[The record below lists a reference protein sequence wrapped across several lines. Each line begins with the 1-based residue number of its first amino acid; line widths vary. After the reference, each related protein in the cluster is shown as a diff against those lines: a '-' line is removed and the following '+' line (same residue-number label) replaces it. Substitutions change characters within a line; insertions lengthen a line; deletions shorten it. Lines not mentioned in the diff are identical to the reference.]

1 MLKVERFASLCVY
14 NDDNPNKRT
23 MKRLILFSMVCLM
36 AIITIQAQNETLEVA
51 NDSVGRNIKEGE
63 TLQEVTV
70 KGSKVVQRVDGQT
83 IYPTRQQLESST
95 NGYSLLSKLTLPHLR
110 IDPVMH
116 TITALSNLGNV
127 QVRINGIMASKEDL
141 LALDMKAV
149 QHIDY
154 IDNPGVRYGEGIAY
168 VVNIIVKKPV
178 SGYDIGADLTNTL
191 TAVNGDETVY
201 GKFNYGK
208 SEFGVNYSLGYQN
221 FKGTGYEEQA
231 TYELESG
238 EKRSILRQQLDGQN
252 KSLNHNIQLT
262 YSLSDSNYVFQS
274 KLSASRD
281 IQPHRLWSK
290 FDSFEDRSSSRTS
303 SPALDL
309 YFHRDFKRH
318 QSLTAN
324 AVATYI
330 KTDSHA
336 EHNEGGNYAYNVTG
350 KTYSLWTEA
359 VYENRLKPFTLSLG
373 AQYGQKYINNVYSGD
388 ANADNAMRSST
399 LYFFGQLKG
408 RLGKLGYMGG
418 LGVSTRYYR
427 QAEWNDRFLLF
438 RPKLTVAYP
447 LARNL
452 RAKYDFEVSQHVS
465 QIALVSDVSIKQ
477 NAMETL
483 VGNPEITPNRVTSH
497 DLRLTYSTPRIMS
510 ELQGY
515 WRLNANCNMEKY
527 TRKDGHFFQ
536 TQTNAGNECSF
547 FFIQSYNRWEAIPEH
562 LSITLYGGIYRFYN
576 FTDNYRHTYTA
587 FNGGAS
593 VEAYLGRWTLTAYAD
608 NGWNFMEGE
617 HRGHQAPAWY
627 LTASYQ
633 LKNITLSLYA
643 QHPFCARPLT
653 NKTEVLSR
661 YICKEVSQHSR
672 DFGNMLTLNLTWHLS
687 SGRKYR
693 DIQRTMNHS
702 DSETGILQGK

>member
-1 MLKVERFASLCVY
+1 
-14 NDDNPNKRT
+14 
-23 MKRLILFSMVCLM
+23 MKRLFFLPLLATMIAVH
-36 AIITIQAQNETLEVA
+36 AQ
-51 NDSVGRNIKEGE
+51 DIKEGE

-191 TAVNGDETVY
+191 TAVNGDETFY

-465 QIALVSDVSIKQ
+465 QIALVSDVSVKQ

-661 YICKEVSQHSR
+661 YIHKDITQHSR
-672 DFGNMLTLNLTWHLS
+672 DFGNMLTLNITWHLS

-693 DIQRTMNHS
+693 DIQRTMNHR
-702 DSETGILQGK
+702 DTETGILQSK

>member
-1 MLKVERFASLCVY
+1 
-14 NDDNPNKRT
+14 
-23 MKRLILFSMVCLM
+23 MKRLFFLPLLATMIAVH
-36 AIITIQAQNETLEVA
+36 AQ
-51 NDSVGRNIKEGE
+51 DIKEGE

-608 NGWNFMEGE
+608 NGWIFMEGE
-617 HRGHQAPAWY
+617 HRGHQAPTWY

-661 YICKEVSQHSR
+661 YIHKDITQHSR
-672 DFGNMLTLNLTWHLS
+672 DFGNMLTLNITWHLS

-693 DIQRTMNHS
+693 DIQRTMNHR
-702 DSETGILQGK
+702 DTETGILQSK

>member
-1 MLKVERFASLCVY
+1 
-14 NDDNPNKRT
+14 
-23 MKRLILFSMVCLM
+23 MKRLLFLPLLAAMM
-36 AIITIQAQNETLEVA
+36 AVHAQ
-51 NDSVGRNIKEGE
+51 DIKEGE
-63 TLQEVTV
+63 KLQEITV
-70 KGSKVVQRVDGQT
+70 QGSKVVQRVDGQT

-116 TITALSNLGNV
+116 TITALSNLGSV
-127 QVRINGIMASKEDL
+127 QVRINDIVASKEDL
-141 LALDMKAV
+141 LSLDMTTV
-149 QHIDY
+149 QHIDN

-168 VVNIIVKKPV
+168 VINIIVKKPV

-191 TAVNGDETVY
+191 TAVNGDETVF

-221 FKGTGYEEQA
+221 FKGTDYEEQA

-238 EKRSILRQQLDGQN
+238 EKRNILRKQSDGQN
-252 KSLNHNIQLT
+252 KSLNHIILLT

-281 IQPHRLWSK
+281 IQPHRSWTK
-290 FDSFEDRSSSRTS
+290 FGTYEDHYASRTS
-303 SPALDL
+303 SPVLDL
-309 YFHRDFKRH
+309 YFHRDFGGH

-324 AVATYI
+324 AVGTYI
-330 KTDSHA
+330 KTDSYA
-336 EHNEGGNYAYNVTG
+336 EHNEGGNYAYDVTG

-388 ANADNAMRSST
+388 ANADNSMRSSM

-418 LGVSTRYYR
+418 LGVSSRYYR
-427 QAEWNDRFLLF
+427 QGEWNDRFLLF
-438 RPKLTVAYP
+438 RPKMTLAYP

-452 RAKYDFEVSQHVS
+452 KAKYDFEVSQHVS

-527 TRKDGHFFQ
+527 TRKDGLFYQ
-536 TQTNAGNECSF
+536 TQTNGRSSERHQVCLNGRVVTDEGEANAGNECSF
-547 FFIQSYNRWEAIPEH
+547 FFIQSYNRWEAIPEQ
-562 LSITLYGGIYRFYN
+562 LSVTLYGSIYRFFN
-576 FTDNYRHTYTA
+576 FTDDYRHTYTA

-593 VEAYLGRWTLTAYAD
+593 MEVYLGRWTLTAYAD

-633 LKNITLSLYA
+633 LKNTTFSLYA

-661 YICKEVSQHSR
+661 YIHKDVTLHSR
-672 DFGNMLTLNLTWHLS
+672 DFGNMLTLNVTWHLS

-693 DIQRTMNHS
+693 DIQRTMNHR
-702 DSETGILQGK
+702 DTETGILQSK

>member
-1 MLKVERFASLCVY
+1 
-14 NDDNPNKRT
+14 

-36 AIITIQAQNETLEVA
+36 TIITIQAQNETLEVA

-191 TAVNGDETVY
+191 TAVNGDETFY

-290 FDSFEDRSSSRTS
+290 FDSFEDCSSSRTS

-408 RLGKLGYMGG
+408 RLGKLG
-418 LGVSTRYYR
+418 
-427 QAEWNDRFLLF
+427 
-438 RPKLTVAYP
+438 
-447 LARNL
+447 
-452 RAKYDFEVSQHVS
+452 

-527 TRKDGHFFQ
+527 TRKDGHFYQ
-536 TQTNAGNECSF
+536 TQTNAGNECS
-547 FFIQSYNRWEAIPEH
+547 QP
-562 LSITLYGGIYRFYN
+562 LGG
-576 FTDNYRHTYTA
+576 YTR
-587 FNGGAS
+587 AS
-593 VEAYLGRWTLTAYAD
+593 
-608 NGWNFMEGE
+608 F
-617 HRGHQAPAWY
+617 H
-627 LTASYQ
+627 
-633 LKNITLSLYA
+633 
-643 QHPFCARPLT
+643 HPLW
-653 NKTEVLSR
+653 
-661 YICKEVSQHSR
+661 
-672 DFGNMLTLNLTWHLS
+672 WHLPF
-687 SGRKYR
+687 
-693 DIQRTMNHS
+693 
-702 DSETGILQGK
+702 L

>member
-1 MLKVERFASLCVY
+1 
-14 NDDNPNKRT
+14 
-23 MKRLILFSMVCLM
+23 MKRLFFLPLLATMIAVH
-36 AIITIQAQNETLEVA
+36 AQ
-51 NDSVGRNIKEGE
+51 DIKEGE

-281 IQPHRLWSK
+281 IQPHRSWSK

-536 TQTNAGNECSF
+536 TQTNVGNECSF

-661 YICKEVSQHSR
+661 YIHKDITQHSR
-672 DFGNMLTLNLTWHLS
+672 DFGNMLTLNITWHLS

-693 DIQRTMNHS
+693 DIQRTMNHR
-702 DSETGILQGK
+702 DTETGILQSK

>member
-1 MLKVERFASLCVY
+1 
-14 NDDNPNKRT
+14 

-36 AIITIQAQNETLEVA
+36 TIITIQAQNETLEVA

-191 TAVNGDETVY
+191 TAVNGDETFY

-290 FDSFEDRSSSRTS
+290 FDSF
-303 SPALDL
+303 
-309 YFHRDFKRH
+309 
-318 QSLTAN
+318 
-324 AVATYI
+324 
-330 KTDSHA
+330 
-336 EHNEGGNYAYNVTG
+336 
-350 KTYSLWTEA
+350 
-359 VYENRLKPFTLSLG
+359 
-373 AQYGQKYINNVYSGD
+373 
-388 ANADNAMRSST
+388 
-399 LYFFGQLKG
+399 
-408 RLGKLGYMGG
+408 
-418 LGVSTRYYR
+418 
-427 QAEWNDRFLLF
+427 
-438 RPKLTVAYP
+438 
-447 LARNL
+447 
-452 RAKYDFEVSQHVS
+452 
-465 QIALVSDVSIKQ
+465 
-477 NAMETL
+477 
-483 VGNPEITPNRVTSH
+483 
-497 DLRLTYSTPRIMS
+497 
-510 ELQGY
+510 
-515 WRLNANCNMEKY
+515 
-527 TRKDGHFFQ
+527 
-536 TQTNAGNECSF
+536 
-547 FFIQSYNRWEAIPEH
+547 
-562 LSITLYGGIYRFYN
+562 
-576 FTDNYRHTYTA
+576 
-587 FNGGAS
+587 
-593 VEAYLGRWTLTAYAD
+593 
-608 NGWNFMEGE
+608 
-617 HRGHQAPAWY
+617 
-627 LTASYQ
+627 
-633 LKNITLSLYA
+633 
-643 QHPFCARPLT
+643 
-653 NKTEVLSR
+653 
-661 YICKEVSQHSR
+661 
-672 DFGNMLTLNLTWHLS
+672 
-687 SGRKYR
+687 
-693 DIQRTMNHS
+693 
-702 DSETGILQGK
+702 

>member
-1 MLKVERFASLCVY
+1 
-14 NDDNPNKRT
+14 
-23 MKRLILFSMVCLM
+23 MKRLFFLPLLATMIAVH
-36 AIITIQAQNETLEVA
+36 AQ
-51 NDSVGRNIKEGE
+51 DIKEGE

-238 EKRSILRQQLDGQN
+238 EKRSILRQQLDGLN

-281 IQPHRLWSK
+281 ILPHRLWSK

-633 LKNITLSLYA
+633 LKNITFSLYA

-661 YICKEVSQHSR
+661 YIHKDITQHSR
-672 DFGNMLTLNLTWHLS
+672 DFGNMLTLNITWHLS

-693 DIQRTMNHS
+693 DIQRTMNHR
-702 DSETGILQGK
+702 DTETGILQSK

>member
-1 MLKVERFASLCVY
+1 
-14 NDDNPNKRT
+14 
-23 MKRLILFSMVCLM
+23 MKRLFFLPLLATMIAVH
-36 AIITIQAQNETLEVA
+36 AQ
-51 NDSVGRNIKEGE
+51 DIKEGE

-191 TAVNGDETVY
+191 TAVNGDETFY

-593 VEAYLGRWTLTAYAD
+593 VEAYLGRWTLSAYAD

-633 LKNITLSLYA
+633 LKNITFSLYA

-661 YICKEVSQHSR
+661 YIHKDITQHSR
-672 DFGNMLTLNLTWHLS
+672 DFGNMLTLNITWHLS

-693 DIQRTMNHS
+693 DIQRTMNQSGRKYRDIQRTMNHR
-702 DSETGILQGK
+702 DTETGILQSK

>member
-1 MLKVERFASLCVY
+1 
-14 NDDNPNKRT
+14 
-23 MKRLILFSMVCLM
+23 MKRLFFLPLLATMIAVH
-36 AIITIQAQNETLEVA
+36 AQ
-51 NDSVGRNIKEGE
+51 DIKEGE

-627 LTASYQ
+627 LTVSYQ
-633 LKNITLSLYA
+633 LKNITFSLYA
-643 QHPFCARPLT
+643 QHPFCARPIT

-661 YICKEVSQHSR
+661 YIHKDITQHSR
-672 DFGNMLTLNLTWHLS
+672 DFGNMLTLNITWHLS

-693 DIQRTMNHS
+693 DIQRTMNHR
-702 DSETGILQGK
+702 DTETGILQSK

>member
-1 MLKVERFASLCVY
+1 
-14 NDDNPNKRT
+14 
-23 MKRLILFSMVCLM
+23 MKRLFFLPLLATMIAVH
-36 AIITIQAQNETLEVA
+36 AQ
-51 NDSVGRNIKEGE
+51 DIKEGE

-191 TAVNGDETVY
+191 TAVNGDETFY

-290 FDSFEDRSSSRTS
+290 FDSFED
-303 SPALDL
+303 ALDL

-661 YICKEVSQHSR
+661 YIHKDITQHSR
-672 DFGNMLTLNLTWHLS
+672 DFGNMLTLNITWHLS

-693 DIQRTMNHS
+693 DIQRTMNHR
-702 DSETGILQGK
+702 DTETGILQSK

>member
-1 MLKVERFASLCVY
+1 
-14 NDDNPNKRT
+14 
-23 MKRLILFSMVCLM
+23 MKRLFFLPLLATMIAVH
-36 AIITIQAQNETLEVA
+36 AQ
-51 NDSVGRNIKEGE
+51 DIKEGE

-373 AQYGQKYINNVYSGD
+373 AQYGQKYFNNVYSGD

-536 TQTNAGNECSF
+536 TQTNVGNECSF

-617 HRGHQAPAWY
+617 HRGHQAPTWY

-633 LKNITLSLYA
+633 LKNITFSLYA

-661 YICKEVSQHSR
+661 YIHKDITQHSR
-672 DFGNMLTLNLTWHLS
+672 DLGNMLTLNITWHLS

-693 DIQRTMNHS
+693 DIQRTMNHR
-702 DSETGILQGK
+702 DTETGILQSK

>member
-1 MLKVERFASLCVY
+1 
-14 NDDNPNKRT
+14 
-23 MKRLILFSMVCLM
+23 MKRLFFLPLLATMIAVH
-36 AIITIQAQNETLEVA
+36 AQ
-51 NDSVGRNIKEGE
+51 DIKEGE

-191 TAVNGDETVY
+191 TAVNGDETFY

-593 VEAYLGRWTLTAYAD
+593 VS
-608 NGWNFMEGE
+608 
-617 HRGHQAPAWY
+617 Q
-627 LTASYQ
+627 
-633 LKNITLSLYA
+633 
-643 QHPFCARPLT
+643 PLT
-653 NKTEVLSR
+653 N
-661 YICKEVSQHSR
+661 
-672 DFGNMLTLNLTWHLS
+672 
-687 SGRKYR
+687 
-693 DIQRTMNHS
+693 
-702 DSETGILQGK
+702 

>member
-1 MLKVERFASLCVY
+1 
-14 NDDNPNKRT
+14 
-23 MKRLILFSMVCLM
+23 MKRLFFLPLLATMIAVH
-36 AIITIQAQNETLEVA
+36 AQ
-51 NDSVGRNIKEGE
+51 DIKEGE

-208 SEFGVNYSLGYQN
+208 SEFGVNYSLDYQN

-562 LSITLYGGIYRFYN
+562 LSITLYGGIY
-576 FTDNYRHTYTA
+576 
-587 FNGGAS
+587 
-593 VEAYLGRWTLTAYAD
+593 W
-608 NGWNFMEGE
+608 
-617 HRGHQAPAWY
+617 
-627 LTASYQ
+627 
-633 LKNITLSLYA
+633 
-643 QHPFCARPLT
+643 
-653 NKTEVLSR
+653 
-661 YICKEVSQHSR
+661 
-672 DFGNMLTLNLTWHLS
+672 WHLPF
-687 SGRKYR
+687 
-693 DIQRTMNHS
+693 
-702 DSETGILQGK
+702 L

>member
-1 MLKVERFASLCVY
+1 
-14 NDDNPNKRT
+14 
-23 MKRLILFSMVCLM
+23 MKRLILFSMVCFI
-36 AIITIQAQNETLEVA
+36 ATVTQAQN
-51 NDSVGRNIKEGE
+51 DSIKTE

-70 KGSKVVQRVDGQT
+70 QGSKVVQRVDGQT

-116 TITALSNLGNV
+116 TVTALSNLGSV
-127 QVRINGIMASKEDL
+127 QVRINDMVASKEDL
-141 LALDMKAV
+141 LSLDMKAV

-154 IDNPGVRYGEGIAY
+154 IDNPGVRYGDGIAY
-168 VVNIIVKKPV
+168 VINIIVKKPV

-208 SEFGVNYSLGYQN
+208 SEFEVNYSLGYQN
-221 FKGTGYEEQA
+221 FKGTEYEEKA
-231 TYELESG
+231 SYELESG
-238 EKRSILRQQLDGQN
+238 TEYNVLRQQLEGQN
-252 KSLNHNIQLT
+252 KSLDHKIQLT

-274 KLSASRD
+274 KLSAHRD
-281 IQPHRLWSK
+281 IQPDRLWTK
-290 FDSFEDRSSSRTS
+290 FDHRSNSVTTRHCSSNLGSALAAPSFENYEDHSSSRTS
-303 SPALDL
+303 SPVLDL
-309 YFHRDFKRH
+309 YFYQDFKRH

-324 AVATYI
+324 VVGTYI
-330 KTDSHA
+330 HTSCHS
-336 EHNEGGNYAYNVTG
+336 EHNEGGSYAYDVTG

-359 VYENRLKPFTLSLG
+359 IYENRLKPFTLSLG
-373 AQYGQKYINNVYSGD
+373 TQYGQKYINNEYSGD
-388 ANADNAMRSST
+388 AVASNSMRSSMF
-399 LYFFGQLKG
+399 YFFGQLKG

-438 RPKLTVAYP
+438 RPKMTLAYP

-452 RAKYDFEVSQHVS
+452 KMKYDFEISQHVS
-465 QIALVSDVSIKQ
+465 QIALVSDVSVKQ

-483 VGNPEITPNRVTSH
+483 VGNPDISPNRVTSH
-497 DLRLTYSTPRIMS
+497 DLRLTYSTPKIMS

-527 TRKDGHFFQ
+527 TRKDGHFYQ

-562 LSITLYGGIYRFYN
+562 LFITLYGGIYRFFN
-576 FTDNYRHTYTA
+576 FTDDYRHTYTA

-593 VEAYLGRWTLTAYAD
+593 VEAYLGKWTLTAYAD

-617 HRGHQAPAWY
+617 HRGHQSAAWY

-633 LKNITLSLYA
+633 MKNVTLSLYA

-653 NKTEVLSR
+653 HKTEVLSR
-661 YICKEVSQHSR
+661 YIHKDTSQHSR
-672 DFGNMLTLNLTWHLS
+672 DLGNMLTLNLTWHLS

-693 DIQRTMNHS
+693 NIQRTMNHR
-702 DSETGILQGK
+702 DTETGILQSK

>member
-1 MLKVERFASLCVY
+1 
-14 NDDNPNKRT
+14 

-36 AIITIQAQNETLEVA
+36 TIITIQAQNETLEVA

-191 TAVNGDETVY
+191 TAVNGDETFY

-465 QIALVSDVSIKQ
+465 QIAFVSDVSIKQ

-633 LKNITLSLYA
+633 LKNITFSLYA

-661 YICKEVSQHSR
+661 YIHKDITQHSR
-672 DFGNMLTLNLTWHLS
+672 DFGNMLTLNITWHLS

-693 DIQRTMNHS
+693 DIQRTMNHR
-702 DSETGILQGK
+702 DTETGILQSK

>member
-1 MLKVERFASLCVY
+1 
-14 NDDNPNKRT
+14 
-23 MKRLILFSMVCLM
+23 MKRLFFLPLLATMIAVH
-36 AIITIQAQNETLEVA
+36 AQ
-51 NDSVGRNIKEGE
+51 DIKEGE

-191 TAVNGDETVY
+191 TAVNGDETFY

-497 DLRLTYSTPRIMS
+497 DLRLTYSTSRIMS

-527 TRKDGHFFQ
+527 TRKDGHFYQ

-633 LKNITLSLYA
+633 LKNITFSLYA

-661 YICKEVSQHSR
+661 YIHKDITQHSR
-672 DFGNMLTLNLTWHLS
+672 DFGNMLTLNITWHLS

-693 DIQRTMNHS
+693 DIQRTMNHR
-702 DSETGILQGK
+702 DTETGILQSK

>member
-1 MLKVERFASLCVY
+1 
-14 NDDNPNKRT
+14 
-23 MKRLILFSMVCLM
+23 MKRLFFLPLLATMIAVH
-36 AIITIQAQNETLEVA
+36 AQ
-51 NDSVGRNIKEGE
+51 DIKEGE

-191 TAVNGDETVY
+191 TAVNGDETFY

-208 SEFGVNYSLGYQN
+208 SEFGVNYSLDYQN

-336 EHNEGGNYAYNVTG
+336 EHNEGGNYAYHVTG

-661 YICKEVSQHSR
+661 YIHKDITQHSR
-672 DFGNMLTLNLTWHLS
+672 DFGNMLTLNITWHLS

-693 DIQRTMNHS
+693 DIQRTMNHR
-702 DSETGILQGK
+702 DTETGILQSK

>member
-1 MLKVERFASLCVY
+1 
-14 NDDNPNKRT
+14 

-36 AIITIQAQNETLEVA
+36 TTVTQAQNEITTA
-51 NDSVGRNIKEGE
+51 NDSVVGSIKEGE
-63 TLQEVTV
+63 KLQEITV
-70 KGSKVVQRVDGQT
+70 RGSKVVQRVDGQT

-110 IDPVMH
+110 VDPVMH
-116 TITALSNLGNV
+116 SVTALSNLGSA
-127 QVRINGIMASKEDL
+127 QVRINGIVASKEDM

-168 VVNIIVKKPV
+168 VINIVVKKPV

-191 TAVNGDETVY
+191 TTVNGDETVY

-221 FKGTGYEEQA
+221 FEGAEYEEKA
-231 TYELESG
+231 TYELEPG
-238 EKRSILRQQLDGQN
+238 AEYNILRQQLEGQN
-252 KSLNHNIQLT
+252 KSLDHKIQLT

-274 KLSASRD
+274 KLSAYRD
-281 IQPHRLWSK
+281 IQPDRSWAK
-290 FDSFEDRSSSRTS
+290 FDTYEDHSSSRTS
-303 SPALDL
+303 SPVLDL

-324 AVATYI
+324 AVGTYI
-330 KTDSHA
+330 HTDSHS
-336 EHNEGGNYAYNVTG
+336 EHNEGGNYAYDVTG
-350 KTYSLWTEA
+350 KTYSLWAEA

-373 AQYGQKYINNVYSGD
+373 TQYGQKYIDNVYSGD
-388 ANADNAMRSST
+388 ASASNSMRSSL

-418 LGVSTRYYR
+418 LGVSSRYYR
-427 QAEWNDRFLLF
+427 QADWNDRFLLF
-438 RPKLTVAYP
+438 RPKMTFAYP
-447 LARNL
+447 LTKHL
-452 RAKYDFEVSQHVS
+452 KVKYDFEVSQHVS

-497 DLRLTYSTPRIMS
+497 DLRFTYTTPRITT

-527 TRKDGHFFQ
+527 TCMDGHFYQ

-547 FFIQSYNRWEAIPEH
+547 FFIQSYNRWEVIPEH
-562 LSITLYGGIYRFYN
+562 LSATVYGGIYRFFN
-576 FTDNYRHTYTA
+576 FTDDYRHTYTA

-593 VEAYLGRWTLTAYAD
+593 VEAYLGKWTLTAYAD

-617 HRGHQAPAWY
+617 HRGHQLAVWY
-627 LTASYQ
+627 FTASYQ
-633 LKNITLSLYA
+633 IKNLTLSLYA
-643 QHPFCARPLT
+643 QHPFCSNPLRH
-653 NKTEVLSR
+653 KTEVLNR
-661 YICKEVSQHSR
+661 YIHKEVSQHSR
-672 DFGNMLTLNLTWHLS
+672 DLGNMLTLNLTWRLS

-693 DIQRTMNHS
+693 DIQRTMNHR
-702 DSETGILQGK
+702 DTETGILQSK

>member
-1 MLKVERFASLCVY
+1 
-14 NDDNPNKRT
+14 

-36 AIITIQAQNETLEVA
+36 TIITIQAQNETLEVA

-191 TAVNGDETVY
+191 TAVNGDETFY

-208 SEFGVNYSLGYQN
+208 SEFGVNYSLDYQN

-536 TQTNAGNECSF
+536 TQTNVGNECSF

-661 YICKEVSQHSR
+661 YIHKDITQHSR
-672 DFGNMLTLNLTWHLS
+672 DLGNMLTLNITWHLS

-693 DIQRTMNHS
+693 DIQRTMNHR
-702 DSETGILQGK
+702 DTETGILQSK

>member
-1 MLKVERFASLCVY
+1 
-14 NDDNPNKRT
+14 
-23 MKRLILFSMVCLM
+23 MKRLFFLPLLATMIAVH
-36 AIITIQAQNETLEVA
+36 AQ
-51 NDSVGRNIKEGE
+51 DIKEGE

-191 TAVNGDETVY
+191 TAVNGDETFY

-208 SEFGVNYSLGYQN
+208 SEFGVNYSLDYQN

-281 IQPHRLWSK
+281 ILPHRLWSK

-633 LKNITLSLYA
+633 LKNITFSLYA

-661 YICKEVSQHSR
+661 YIHKDITQHSR
-672 DFGNMLTLNLTWHLS
+672 DFGNMLTLNITWHLS

-693 DIQRTMNHS
+693 DIQRTMNHR
-702 DSETGILQGK
+702 DTETGILQSK

>member
-1 MLKVERFASLCVY
+1 
-14 NDDNPNKRT
+14 
-23 MKRLILFSMVCLM
+23 MKRLFFLPLLATMIAVH
-36 AIITIQAQNETLEVA
+36 AQ
-51 NDSVGRNIKEGE
+51 DIKEGE

-208 SEFGVNYSLGYQN
+208 SEFGVNYSLDYQN

-562 LSITLYGGIYRFYN
+562 LSVTLYGGIYRFFN
-576 FTDNYRHTYTA
+576 FTDDYRHTYTA

-633 LKNITLSLYA
+633 LKNITFSLYA

-653 NKTEVLSR
+653 NKTEVFSR
-661 YICKEVSQHSR
+661 YIHKEVSQHSR
-672 DFGNMLTLNLTWHLS
+672 DFGNMLTLNVTWHLS

-693 DIQRTMNHS
+693 DIQRTMNHR
-702 DSETGILQGK
+702 DTETGILQSK

>member
-1 MLKVERFASLCVY
+1 
-14 NDDNPNKRT
+14 
-23 MKRLILFSMVCLM
+23 MKRLFFLPLLATMIAVH
-36 AIITIQAQNETLEVA
+36 AQ
-51 NDSVGRNIKEGE
+51 DIKEGE

-191 TAVNGDETVY
+191 TAVNGDETFY

-208 SEFGVNYSLGYQN
+208 SEFGVNYSLDYQN

-231 TYELESG
+231 TYELEAG

-593 VEAYLGRWTLTAYAD
+593 VETYLGRWTLTAYAD

-633 LKNITLSLYA
+633 LKNITFSLYA

-661 YICKEVSQHSR
+661 YIHKDITQHSR
-672 DFGNMLTLNLTWHLS
+672 DFGNMLTLNITWHLS

-693 DIQRTMNHS
+693 DIQRTMNHR
-702 DSETGILQGK
+702 DTETGILQSK

>member
-1 MLKVERFASLCVY
+1 M
-14 NDDNPNKRT
+14 T
-23 MKRLILFSMVCLM
+23 
-36 AIITIQAQNETLEVA
+36 IITIQAQNETLEVA

-281 IQPHRLWSK
+281 IQPHRSWSK

-661 YICKEVSQHSR
+661 YIHKDITQHSR
-672 DFGNMLTLNLTWHLS
+672 DFGNMLTLNITWHLS

-693 DIQRTMNHS
+693 DIQRTMNHR
-702 DSETGILQGK
+702 DTETGILQSK

>member
-1 MLKVERFASLCVY
+1 
-14 NDDNPNKRT
+14 
-23 MKRLILFSMVCLM
+23 MKRLFFLPLLATMIAVH
-36 AIITIQAQNETLEVA
+36 AQ
-51 NDSVGRNIKEGE
+51 DIKEGE

-191 TAVNGDETVY
+191 TAVNGDETFY

-208 SEFGVNYSLGYQN
+208 SEFGVNYSLDYQN

-231 TYELESG
+231 TYELEAG

-373 AQYGQKYINNVYSGD
+373 VQYGQKYINNVYSGD

-661 YICKEVSQHSR
+661 YIHKDITQHSR
-672 DFGNMLTLNLTWHLS
+672 DFGNMLTLNITWHLS

-693 DIQRTMNHS
+693 DIQRTMNHR
-702 DSETGILQGK
+702 DTETGILQSK

>member
-1 MLKVERFASLCVY
+1 
-14 NDDNPNKRT
+14 
-23 MKRLILFSMVCLM
+23 MKRLFFLPLLATMIAVH
-36 AIITIQAQNETLEVA
+36 AQ
-51 NDSVGRNIKEGE
+51 DIKEGE

-191 TAVNGDETVY
+191 TAVNGDETFY

-527 TRKDGHFFQ
+527 TRKDGHFYQ

-633 LKNITLSLYA
+633 LKNITFSLYA

-661 YICKEVSQHSR
+661 YIHKDISQHSR
-672 DFGNMLTLNLTWHLS
+672 DFGNMLTLNITWHLS

-693 DIQRTMNHS
+693 DIQRTMNHR
-702 DSETGILQGK
+702 DTETGILQSK

>member
-1 MLKVERFASLCVY
+1 
-14 NDDNPNKRT
+14 
-23 MKRLILFSMVCLM
+23 MKRLILFSMVCFI
-36 AIITIQAQNETLEVA
+36 ATVTQAQN
-51 NDSVGRNIKEGE
+51 DSIKTE

-70 KGSKVVQRVDGQT
+70 QGSKVVQRVDGQT

-116 TITALSNLGNV
+116 TVTALSNLGSV
-127 QVRINGIMASKEDL
+127 QVRINDMVVSKEDL
-141 LALDMKAV
+141 LSLDMKAV

-154 IDNPGVRYGEGIAY
+154 IDNPGVRYGDGIAY
-168 VVNIIVKKPV
+168 VINIIVKKPV

-208 SEFGVNYSLGYQN
+208 SEFEVNYSLGYQN
-221 FKGTGYEEQA
+221 FKGTEYEEKA
-231 TYELESG
+231 SYELESG
-238 EKRSILRQQLDGQN
+238 TEYNVLRQQLEGQN
-252 KSLNHNIQLT
+252 KSLDHKIQLT

-274 KLSASRD
+274 KLSAHRD
-281 IQPHRLWSK
+281 IQPDRLWTK
-290 FDSFEDRSSSRTS
+290 FENYEDHSSSRTS
-303 SPALDL
+303 SPVLDL
-309 YFHRDFKRH
+309 YFHQDFKRH

-324 AVATYI
+324 AVGTYI
-330 KTDSHA
+330 HTDSHA
-336 EHNEGGNYAYNVTG
+336 EHNEGGSYAYDVTG

-359 VYENRLKPFTLSLG
+359 IYENRLKPFTLSLG
-373 AQYGQKYINNVYSGD
+373 TQYGQKYINNEYSGD
-388 ANADNAMRSST
+388 AVASNSMRSSMF
-399 LYFFGQLKG
+399 YFFGQLKG

-427 QAEWNDRFLLF
+427 QTEWNDRFLLF
-438 RPKLTVAYP
+438 RPKMTLAYP

-452 RAKYDFEVSQHVS
+452 KMKYDFEISQHVS
-465 QIALVSDVSIKQ
+465 QIALVSDVSVKQ

-483 VGNPEITPNRVTSH
+483 VGNPDISPNRVTSH
-497 DLRLTYSTPRIMS
+497 DLRLTYSTPKIMS

-515 WRLNANCNMEKY
+515 WRLNANCNM
-527 TRKDGHFFQ
+527 
-536 TQTNAGNECSF
+536 
-547 FFIQSYNRWEAIPEH
+547 FIQSYNRWEAIPEH
-562 LSITLYGGIYRFYN
+562 LFITLYGGIYRFFN
-576 FTDNYRHTYTA
+576 FTDDYRHTYTA

-593 VEAYLGRWTLTAYAD
+593 VEAYLGKWTLTAYAD

-617 HRGHQAPAWY
+617 HRGHQPAAWY

-633 LKNITLSLYA
+633 MKNVTLSLYA
-643 QHPFCARPLT
+643 QHPFCA
-653 NKTEVLSR
+653 SR
-661 YICKEVSQHSR
+661 YIHKKASQHSR

-693 DIQRTMNHS
+693 DIQRTMNHR
-702 DSETGILQGK
+702 DTETGILLSK

>member
-1 MLKVERFASLCVY
+1 MKRFFIWVMLMASLA
-14 NDDNPNKRT
+14 T
-23 MKRLILFSMVCLM
+23 S
-36 AIITIQAQNETLEVA
+36 AQKEV
-51 NDSVGRNIKEGE
+51 E
-63 TLQEVTV
+63 LQEVTV
-70 KGSKVVQRVDGQT
+70 QGSKVVQRVDGQT

-110 IDPVMH
+110 VDPVMH
-116 TITALSNLGNV
+116 TITALSNIGSV
-127 QVRINGIMASKEDL
+127 QVRINDIVASKEDL

-149 QHIDY
+149 KHIDY

-191 TAVNGDETVY
+191 TAENGDETVF

-208 SEFGVNYSLGYQN
+208 SEIGVNYSLGYQN
-221 FKGTGYEEQA
+221 FKGTEYEEQA
-231 TYELESG
+231 AYELESG
-238 EKRSILRQQLDGQN
+238 QPYEVLRKQLDGQN
-252 KSLNHNIQLT
+252 KNLSHNIQLA

-274 KLSASRD
+274 KLSAQRD
-281 IQPHRLWSK
+281 IQPRSSWTK
-290 FDSFEDRSSSRTS
+290 FETYEDHSSSRTS
-303 SPALDL
+303 SPVLDL
-309 YFHRDFKRH
+309 YFHRDLGGR

-324 AVATYI
+324 AVGTYI
-330 KTDSHA
+330 KTDSYA
-336 EHNEGGNYAYNVTG
+336 EHNEGDNYAYNVTG

-359 VYENRLKPFTLSLG
+359 IYENRLKPFTLSLG
-373 AQYGQKYINNVYSGD
+373 TQYGQKYINNVYSGD
-388 ANADNAMRSST
+388 ANADNSMRSSM

-408 RLGKLGYMGG
+408 RHGKLGYMGG

-427 QAEWNDRFLLF
+427 QDQWNDRFLLF
-438 RPKLTVAYP
+438 RPKLTVSYP

-452 RAKYDFEVSQHVS
+452 KAKYDFEISQHVS

-497 DLRLTYSTPRIMS
+497 DLRLTYSTPRIMT

-527 TRKDGHFFQ
+527 TRKDGHFYQ

-562 LSITLYGGIYRFYN
+562 LSITLYGGIYRFFN
-576 FTDNYRHTYTA
+576 FTDDYRHTYTA

-627 LTASYQ
+627 LTASYRMKH
-633 LKNITLSLYA
+633 LTLSLYA

-661 YICKEVSQHSR
+661 YIHKDVTQHSR

-693 DIQRTMNHS
+693 DIQRTMNHR
-702 DSETGILQGK
+702 DTETGILQSK